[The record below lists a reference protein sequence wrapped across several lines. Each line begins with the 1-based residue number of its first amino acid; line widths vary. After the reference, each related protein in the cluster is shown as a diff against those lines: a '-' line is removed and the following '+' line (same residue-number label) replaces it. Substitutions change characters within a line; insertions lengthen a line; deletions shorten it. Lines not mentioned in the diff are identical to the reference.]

1 MEFIYALIAGVVSGI
16 LSPLALSWLQHQVI
30 WRRQKRL
37 EMKWSVFQDA
47 VRALSL
53 WSRDAL
59 DPKLQANKASPHGA
73 QRVTEFR
80 PETGELIERSKGM
93 VKAFFSKETWEAYEA
108 VLRSDIALDK
118 LPNTDFEKKRT
129 AAIIEMAREL
139 GLDSDD
145 DQTDHKWLTR
155 LCSRLPT

>member
-1 MEFIYALIAGVVSGI
+1 MTFIYALIAGLISGI

-59 DPKLQANKASPHGA
+59 DPGLQASKASHQGA
-73 QRVTEFR
+73 QRVTELR
-80 PETGELIERSKGM
+80 PETGELLEKSKGM
-93 VKAFFSKETWEAYEA
+93 VQAFFSKEAWKAYEA
-108 VLRSDIALDK
+108 VLRSHIALDNI
-118 LPNTDFEKKRT
+118 PNTDFEAKRT
-129 AAIIEMAREL
+129 DAIIGMAREL
-139 GLDSDD
+139 GLASAG
-145 DQTDHKWLTR
+145 DQPDQSWLRR
-155 LCSRLPT
+155 LCSRLRL